1 MTEDKKSITEL
12 SNNLD
17 AFISDITLPTFRTIE
32 AQNLAVIF
40 ISKFK
45 SVIYEFEQAG
55 DKL

>member
-17 AFISDITLPTFRTIE
+17 AFISDIALPTFRTVE
-32 AQNLAVIF
+32 AQNLAVVF
-40 ISKFK
+40 LSKFK
-45 SVIYEFEQAG
+45 SVIHEFEQAG

>member
-45 SVIYEFEQAG
+45 SVIHEFEQAG